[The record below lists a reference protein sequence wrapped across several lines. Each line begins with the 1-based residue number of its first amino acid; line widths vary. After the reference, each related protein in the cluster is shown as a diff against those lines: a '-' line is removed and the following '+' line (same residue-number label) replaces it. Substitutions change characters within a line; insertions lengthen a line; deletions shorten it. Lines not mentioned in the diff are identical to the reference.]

1 MPCERESPEPTRQAV
16 AELEA
21 TIHAGGFWRLV
32 PDHVPRQ
39 YDPVTDEL
47 MERVLHGLRRL
58 ANDEQ

>member
-1 MPCERESPEPTRQAV
+1 M

>member
-1 MPCERESPEPTRQAV
+1 MPCERESPEPTRAAV
-16 AELEA
+16 TELEA

-32 PDHVPRQ
+32 PDCVPRT